1 MFLDKKFK
9 AFLKGEDFRLIEIQ
23 SINFGESVIEYLDKQ
38 SNSIKERF
46 SNIALCEY
54 SAFIDTNG
62 KEIAVGDIVKMN
74 ESLYEIEL
82 DKECFIMLPM
92 NNIEEKEEEISYY
105 LDSGICEIMGNKFEN
120 KDFYKKMC
128 C

>member
-1 MFLDKKFK
+1 M
-9 AFLKGEDFRLIEIQ
+9 KGKDFTLIEIQ
-23 SINFGESVIEYLDKQ
+23 NINFNESIIEYLDKQ

-46 SNIALCEY
+46 SNVALCEY
-54 SAFIDTNG
+54 SAFIDTKG

-74 ESLYEIEL
+74 ESLYEVEL
-82 DKECFIMLPM
+82 DRECFIMLPM
-92 NNIEEKEEEISYY
+92 NNVEEKEEEISYY
-105 LDSGICEIMGNKFEN
+105 LDSGICEIIGNKFEN